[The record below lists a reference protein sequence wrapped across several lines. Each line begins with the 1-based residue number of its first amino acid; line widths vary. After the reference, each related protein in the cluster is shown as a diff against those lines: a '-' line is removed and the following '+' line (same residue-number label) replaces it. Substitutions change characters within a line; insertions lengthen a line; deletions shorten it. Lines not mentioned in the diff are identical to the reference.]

1 MLNIIKSEKLNKG
14 QGKDPVDQG
23 WLNEVYRWE
32 KFDIGPQFNALAL
45 LAQEQ
50 KNDLMDFIA
59 QQKNSMLNE
68 NENIYSYIQNAS
80 IIHLAGTGR
89 KWKYMK
95 NNCKEPIL
103 TICNK
108 WKYYIKKIP
117 WTFDF
122 DFDLDRI

>member
-80 IIHLAGTGR
+80 IIHFTAVMIRSPYKPSFIFSVDTEFVSR
-89 KWKYMK
+89 
-95 NNCKEPIL
+95 E
-103 TICNK
+103 
-108 WKYYIKKIP
+108 
-117 WTFDF
+117 
-122 DFDLDRI
+122 